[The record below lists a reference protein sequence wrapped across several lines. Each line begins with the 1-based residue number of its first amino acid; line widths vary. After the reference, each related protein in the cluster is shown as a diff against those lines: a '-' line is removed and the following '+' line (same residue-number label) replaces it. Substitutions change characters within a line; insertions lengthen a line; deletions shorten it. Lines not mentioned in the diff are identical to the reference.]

1 MGRDG
6 FLNTGSHS
14 LALDHDEYHGS
25 GEMRPTSVEEHI
37 IFLTGLD
44 IHLPTVGKP
53 KFNFVEG
60 FLRDGYET
68 LFRSFAHHSDV
79 ALLYEE
85 VAELEC
91 DEFADT
97 QSAGKERFDNRPI
110 ALPFPFG
117 EVYACLEHIH
127 LTGGEYLWQMSAEH
141 RTLQQFRRIVV
152 TPTVGLHE
160 PKEGSHPTKYA
171 TLGAWPDADIVE
183 CRSEMLQVGLLYTSD
198 AADELP

>member
-1 MGRDG
+1 MGINLGGGYGFVAHHHLYGTQIGTSFQQCRSKRMSKGMGRDG

-37 IFLTGLD
+37 IFLAGLD

-110 ALPFPFG
+110 ALPL
-117 EVYACLEHIH
+117 VRSMLALSIS
-127 LTGGEYLWQMSAEH
+127 TS
-141 RTLQQFRRIVV
+141 R
-152 TPTVGLHE
+152 
-160 PKEGSHPTKYA
+160 
-171 TLGAWPDADIVE
+171 VE
-183 CRSEMLQVGLLYTSD
+183 STSGR
-198 AADELP
+198 